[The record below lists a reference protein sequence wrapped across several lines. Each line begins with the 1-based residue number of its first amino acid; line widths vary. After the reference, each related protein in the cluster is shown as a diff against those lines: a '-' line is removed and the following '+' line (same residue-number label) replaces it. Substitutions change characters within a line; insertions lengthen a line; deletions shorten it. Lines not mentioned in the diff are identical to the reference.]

1 MLLLLKVARSHVW
14 LRWLQ
19 GGFDE
24 RALLHYADTAGGDTP
39 GGNHSILVQKQQGIE
54 GKSLSKEEEGE
65 NAKKRQIR

>member
-1 MLLLLKVARSHVW
+1 MGQLLKVARSHVW

-39 GGNHSILVQKQQGIE
+39 GGNHSILVQKQQG
-54 GKSLSKEEEGE
+54 KSSSKEEGE